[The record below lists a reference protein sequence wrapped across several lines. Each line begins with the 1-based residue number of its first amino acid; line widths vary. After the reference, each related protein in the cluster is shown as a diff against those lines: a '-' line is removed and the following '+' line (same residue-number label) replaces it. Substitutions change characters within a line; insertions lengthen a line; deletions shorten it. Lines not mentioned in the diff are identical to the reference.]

1 MKAMV
6 NNRFFVTTFA
16 TITYI
21 IFKPLI
27 ALKNLILKWLTP
39 GRQKIILS
47 GLVGAVLITIFA
59 RATLP
64 EFRVKEVE
72 KIVEVPVIQ
81 TVEPRSIKPAFSEEA
96 ANIARVLY
104 GVKDYQLS
112 ENAKIAIVETILSR
126 VECTYGE
133 FGDTINEVCLKPV
146 QWQGFVEG
154 SDYLKEDYEL
164 ALNRIND
171 TSGARVSPEGCYWFV
186 VSRDGVE
193 VRSRFEEG
201 GNTWVIN

>member
-27 ALKNLILKWLTP
+27 ALKNLIAKFLT
-39 GRQKIILS
+39 RQRQICLLS
-47 GLVGAVLITIFA
+47 GLIGAVLILVVV
-59 RATLP
+59 RLTLP
-64 EFRVKEVE
+64 EYRVKVVE
-72 KIVEVPVIQ
+72 TVKEVPVIQ
-81 TVEPRSIKPAFSEEA
+81 TVEARSVKPAFSEEA

-126 VECTYGE
+126 VDCTYGE

-186 VSRDGVE
+186 VSGDGVE

-201 GNTWVIN
+201 GNTWFIN